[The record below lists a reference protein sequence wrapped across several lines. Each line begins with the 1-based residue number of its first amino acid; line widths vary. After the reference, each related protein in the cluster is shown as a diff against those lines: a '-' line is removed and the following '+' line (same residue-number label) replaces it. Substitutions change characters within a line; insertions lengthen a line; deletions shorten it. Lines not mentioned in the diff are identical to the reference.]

1 MLKSNVPT
9 SAVRYAGIVLIAA
22 LAACGGGGG
31 GSDNDANG
39 RKDTGSDD
47 VRTAAVTPITPEPV
61 AAIPVAAIPVT
72 TAPVNTTPVA
82 TAPVTPVATA
92 PVAATPVTATPV
104 PATPA
109 TATPAVPAAPT
120 GGALGKTLY
129 NQNCVA
135 CHALGSKSSSSV
147 RSNALGAIAGN
158 VGGMGYLSAT
168 IGQAE
173 VNSIVLYLANPAAF

>member
-31 GSDNDANG
+31 SSDNDANG
-39 RKDTGSDD
+39 RKDTDSDD
-47 VRTAAVTPITPEPV
+47 VRTAAVTPITPAPV
-61 AAIPVAAIPVT
+61 AATPVT

-92 PVAATPVTATPV
+92 PVTATPV
-104 PATPA
+104 

-135 CHALGSKSSSSV
+135 CHSLGSKTASKV
-147 RSNALGAIAGN
+147 SNNTLGAIAGN
-158 VGGMGYLSAT
+158 VGGMGYLSTA

-173 VNSIVLYLANPAAF
+173 VNAIALYLANPAAF

>member
-1 MLKSNVPT
+1 MFKHSVPT
-9 SAVRYAGIVLIAA
+9 NAARYAIIVLVAA

-31 GSDNDANG
+31 SSSDNDANG
-39 RKDTGSDD
+39 RKDNDSDD
-47 VRTAAVTPITPEPV
+47 VRTAAVALITPEPV
-61 AAIPVAAIPVT
+61 AGIPVAAIPATTTPVT

-82 TAPVTPVATA
+82 NAPVTPVAA
-92 PVAATPVTATPV
+92 VPV
-104 PATPA
+104 

-135 CHALGSKSSSSV
+135 CHSLGSKSANKV
-147 RSNALGAIAGN
+147 SNNTLGAIAGN
-158 VGGMGYLSAT
+158 VGGMGYLSTA

-173 VNSIVLYLANPAAF
+173 VNAIALYLANPAAF

>member
-31 GSDNDANG
+31 SSDNDANG
-39 RKDTGSDD
+39 RKDTDSDD
-47 VRTAAVTPITPEPV
+47 VRTAAVTPITPAPV
-61 AAIPVAAIPVT
+61 AATPVT

-92 PVAATPVTATPV
+92 PVTATPVTATPV
-104 PATPA
+104 

-135 CHALGSKSSSSV
+135 CHSLGSKTASKV
-147 RSNALGAIAGN
+147 SNNTLGAIAGN
-158 VGGMGYLSAT
+158 VGGMGYLSTA

-173 VNSIVLYLANPAAF
+173 VNAIALYLANPAAF